1 MKQEIIDR
9 LRTVGYTLL
18 FDIFPD
24 WEHVK
29 DELLLPGRKNGTGNG
44 TVHVFLGAADSQ
56 IRKEFPSYYQA
67 VESGADTAD
76 GAIKVKHYFD
86 VANLTEGISTLS
98 SYLRDKNTDATEA
111 IQDILLNLSGCVDR
125 SGFVTT
131 ESFLKLSTGSQNLRP
146 YFKQF
151 QSGGL
156 FFRVVRELLFQ
167 DSRYKISFFKNE
179 QGKYAALWELQFG
192 KPSSNDVQFSKRKTD
207 LPLQQISYGAPGTG
221 KSHGIKVHTKGESV
235 IRTTFHP
242 DSDYSTFVGAYK
254 PTMKSQKLEKE
265 NKHFT
270 LDQLAYILKD
280 EYFNATSGKSLA
292 VDTFAY
298 KYVDY
303 LDGDFGKVSLQV
315 LLDKAG
321 LPPGYQV
328 ALRDSINFAKQHKD
342 NEQETIAYE
351 FVPQA
356 FLQAYVKAWKFFAE
370 NNDEPQKQFLVIEE
384 INRGN
389 CAQIFGDIFQLL
401 DRNDAGFSD
410 YPIQADKDM
419 RQHLAKAFAG
429 VEGLPENIGTGED
442 LLLPPNLYIWATM
455 NTSDQ
460 SLFPIDSAFKR
471 RWDWK
476 YVPIDTEKENW
487 AIAVGGK
494 KYSWTSFLNIINEE
508 IFEKTTSE
516 DKQLGF
522 FFCKAKDGVISAERF
537 VSKVL
542 FFIYND
548 VYKDY
553 GFDDDFFND
562 SEGGKL
568 TFRKYYTSTGS
579 INDKKVQQIL
589 DNLKIKEYANEE
601 DDEKPEDE
609 ADTDASTKDRKES
622 IVSVTYNGEKLTL
635 EGRTQFDIYLET
647 LQKIGIETVAPII
660 EGMKYRRLECPM
672 VSKTKYE
679 AIDNGRGYNYVQVG
693 EYYIVKG
700 AKYYTLIRILED
712 LKASLNLDL
721 EIEYR

>member
-9 LRTVGYTLL
+9 LQTVGYTLL

-67 VESGADTAD
+67 VEAGADTAD
-76 GAIKVKHYFD
+76 GAVKVKHYFD

-98 SYLRDKNTDATEA
+98 SYLRDKNIDATEA
-111 IQDILLNLSGCVDR
+111 IQDILLYLSGCVDR
-125 SGFVTT
+125 NGFVTT

-156 FFRVVRELLFQ
+156 FFKVVRELLFQ
-167 DSRYKISFFKNE
+167 DSRYRISFFKNE
-179 QGKYAALWELQFG
+179 QGKYAALWDLQFE
-192 KPSSNDVQFSKRKTD
+192 KPSSDNVQHSKRKTD
-207 LPLQQISYGAPGTG
+207 LPFQQISYGAPGTG
-221 KSHGIKVHTKGESV
+221 KSHGIKIHTKGESV

-265 NKHFT
+265 NKRFT

-298 KYVDY
+298 QYVDY

-401 DRNDAGFSD
+401 DRNEAGFSD

-419 RQHLAKAFAG
+419 RQHLAKTFAG
-429 VEGLPENIGTGED
+429 VEGLPENISTGEE
-442 LLLPPNLYIWATM
+442 LLLPPNLFIWATM

-553 GFDDDFFND
+553 NFDDDFFND
-562 SEGGKL
+562 EKGKL
-568 TFRKYYTSTGS
+568 TFRKYYTSTGT
-579 INDKKVQQIL
+579 INEDKVERFLQ
-589 DNLKIKEYANEE
+589 NLKVEDYVEE
-601 DDEKPEDE
+601 TGDEEDE
-609 ADTDASTKDRKES
+609 AEPNGTSHMHLQ
-622 IVSVTYNGEKLTL
+622 SVTFEDGTKFSSDDLTRP
-635 EGRTQFDIYLET
+635 EIYIKSLA
-647 LQKIGIETVAPII
+647 KIGLERVEPVLNADPLPFHRCKCPI
-660 EGMKYRRLECPM
+660 
-672 VSKTKYE
+672 VSKTQYDAVLNSTNKYFE
-679 AIDNGRGYNYVQVG
+679 QDGYF
-693 EYYIVKG
+693 IVSTIMDDTKIKVLQLLNE
-700 AKYYTLIRILED
+700 KY
-712 LKASLNLDL
+712 SLNLQ
-721 EIEYR
+721 IEWY